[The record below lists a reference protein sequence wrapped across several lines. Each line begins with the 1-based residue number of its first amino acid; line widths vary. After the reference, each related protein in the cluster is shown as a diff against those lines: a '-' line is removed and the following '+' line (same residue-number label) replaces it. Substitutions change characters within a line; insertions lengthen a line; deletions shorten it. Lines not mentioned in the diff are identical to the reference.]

1 VKPPAYR
8 LRAALEQRAAARKQA
23 RLDLAASLRAAE
35 QAKLALDEK
44 ERERDSLVADGEER
58 RGGLYEPDAGGLLSM
73 PLVTRRTEALHY
85 VERRIEE
92 ATHAAEE
99 RRQALARAEGAVE
112 ASRQRLVEADRQ
124 LKAVEKHRE
133 GWLAEWRRATA
144 RKEQRQAEEVVTARY
159 AAERAAGEGG
169 EEP

>member
-1 VKPPAYR
+1 VKPPAYP
-8 LRAALEQRAAARKQA
+8 LRAALEQRESARKQA

-35 QAKLALDEK
+35 GAKLALEEK
-44 ERERDSLVADGEER
+44 ERERESLVADGEER
-58 RGGLYEPDAGGLLSM
+58 RGQLYEPDAGGLLSM
-73 PLVTRRTEALHY
+73 PIVTRRTEALHY
-85 VERRIEE
+85 VERRI
-92 ATHAAEE
+92 AEG
-99 RRQALARAEGAVE
+99 RQALARAEGAVE
-112 ASRQRLVEADRQ
+112 TSRQRLVEADRQ

-133 GWLAEWRRATA
+133 GWLTEWRRATA